1 MLNLTPT
8 ELFFVYETLTN
19 TVAVGSEQQENKQF
33 VLAKVRQELLDR
45 LISFKAE
52 SNKVLYD
59 VWMNQEEQRLKDL
72 SKKNNDLK
80 MTAPAAEEISSSKLT
95 KKKYTAKT
103 NTKKKTR

>member
-19 TVAVGSEQQENKQF
+19 TVVVGSEQQENKQF

-45 LISFKAE
+45 LISLKAE

-59 VWMNQEEQRLKDL
+59 AWMNQEEQRLKDL

-80 MTAPAAEEISSSKLT
+80 MTAAAEEISSSKLT

>member
-45 LISFKAE
+45 LISLKAE

-59 VWMNQEEQRLKDL
+59 AWMNQEEQRLKDL

-80 MTAPAAEEISSSKLT
+80 MTAAAEEISSSKLT